1 MRMINKGF
9 TECPYNKD
17 QLDKLFDLEK
27 LGKITNAKSFFFD
40 CNETKECKKVMTEM
54 AEAINM
60 VFYGDIVRWCAASVP
75 SLTANDQAELWR
87 L

>member
-1 MRMINKGF
+1 MINKGF

-60 VFYGDIVRWCAASVP
+60 VLKAEKKAAEK
-75 SLTANDQAELWR
+75 AKKEKEKAEA
-87 L
+87 